1 MAQETITNDILMG
14 YETKK
19 VCTKCNENKNANE
32 FRLLTPKEAL
42 KRCTQCKKCES
53 KYKQE
58 WANKHPGKTKAA
70 KDKYY
75 QEHYEECLERAKLQK
90 TKDPEAYATYK
101 HQYYE
106 ERKEEISAEAKLKR
120 IEHPEEVRAHEKAYR
135 DAHPDNAKKAQSK
148 PQARLLALQKRAKN
162 KEIECNLDLNEYTT
176 LISGP
181 CFYCNYQFGQKVLYG
196 AGLDRLNNDLGYV
209 HNNCVSCCRDCNMI
223 RGDYLSP
230 EETKLLISLVLDMRT
245 IGRSSNEVILVQATD
260 IDGYMASNRRQLK
273 QLFRIAQKSPKR
285 HGYAWTLTLE
295 EYISVIY
302 NPCYYCNN
310 RLGTKVYSA
319 AGLDR
324 VDNSKFYS
332 IDNVVSCC
340 EACNSIKRELL
351 TQNEAK
357 AGIEAVLTFREQ
369 NGYR

>member
-1 MAQETITNDILMG
+1 MVEVKKVCKGCEEEKPEEAFKLTTYSSGNKGRAGKCIACQSKYKADWAAKNPEKTKASKQKCQETNGAKYVENARIKREATPEAYKAYQEYQTEWYQDHKEEIRTNNRQYRIDNGDEVRAEAKEYRDTHSDIIKRSKAQETT
-14 YETKK
+14 
-19 VCTKCNENKNANE
+19 
-32 FRLLTPKEAL
+32 RLSNLY
-42 KRCTQCKKCES
+42 S
-53 KYKQE
+53 
-58 WANKHPGKTKAA
+58 
-70 KDKYY
+70 
-75 QEHYEECLERAKLQK
+75 RAKKQNL
-90 TKDPEAYATYK
+90 
-101 HQYYE
+101 
-106 ERKEEISAEAKLKR
+106 
-120 IEHPEEVRAHEKAYR
+120 
-135 DAHPDNAKKAQSK
+135 
-148 PQARLLALQKRAKN
+148 
-162 KEIECNLDLNEYTT
+162 ECNLNLDEYVG
-176 LISGP
+176 LISEP
-181 CFYCNYQFGQKVLYG
+181 CFYCNYEFGQKVLYG
-196 AGLDRLNNDLGYV
+196 TGLDRLNNDLGYV

-273 QLFRIAQKSPKR
+273 QTFRIAQQSPKR

-295 EYISVIY
+295 EYVSVIY